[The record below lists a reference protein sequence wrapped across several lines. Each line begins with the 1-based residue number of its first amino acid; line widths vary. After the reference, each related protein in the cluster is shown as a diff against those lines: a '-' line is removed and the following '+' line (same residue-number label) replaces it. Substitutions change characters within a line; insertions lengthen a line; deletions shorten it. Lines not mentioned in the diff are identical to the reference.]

1 MSRPLSGDT
10 LRNTP
15 LMDAP
20 QLLNTHVKLLAFDF
34 LTLKPIPYD
43 SASFSRKGTRLSRAE
58 TVGVVVSRDFKPN
71 RFLKFDIDDS
81 TGCIPCVLWLN
92 QESSRH
98 FSRRSPSHV
107 RLISQMAADFA
118 SQVQIGVL
126 ARVRG
131 RITSFRGNLQITVS
145 DVVIERDP
153 NSQILHWLDCLRLA
167 RNCYEKVAVPRKA

>member
-1 MSRPLSGDT
+1 
-10 LRNTP
+10 
-15 LMDAP
+15 MDAL

-34 LTLKPIPYD
+34 LTLKPIPHEPT
-43 SASFSRKGTRLSRAE
+43 SFCRKGKRLSRAE
-58 TVGVVVSRDFKPN
+58 TVGIVVSRDFKPN
-71 RFLKFDIDDS
+71 RFLKFDIDDG

-92 QESSRH
+92 QETSRH
-98 FSRRSPSHV
+98 FSRRCPSDV
-107 RLISQMAADFA
+107 RLISQMATEF
-118 SQVQIGVL
+118 SSLVQLGVI

-167 RNCYEKVAVPRKA
+167 RNCYDKVAIAPKA